1 MCELTINGAIL
12 DRIMGISV
20 SFIFT
25 AFFGSCL
32 VNVIYS
38 IIEDIKHKGY
48 TVIKAFISNLGVL
61 CFVLIP
67 FIIFLL
73 LFIYSIGLVK
83 IIIT

>member
-1 MCELTINGAIL
+1 MCELNIDGYVLYRIL
-12 DRIMGISV
+12 GISI

-25 AFFGSCL
+25 VFFGSFL
-32 VNVIYS
+32 INVIIS
-38 IIEDIKHKGY
+38 IIKEIKYKNN
-48 TVIKAFISNLGVL
+48 TVIKILISNIGTL

-73 LFIYSIGLVK
+73 LFVYSIGLVK

>member
-1 MCELTINGAIL
+1 MCEININGAALYKMI
-12 DRIMGISV
+12 GISV

-25 AFFGSCL
+25 VFFGSCL
-32 VNVIYS
+32 INAIHS
-38 IIEDIKHKGY
+38 IIKEIKYKNN
-48 TVIKAFISNLGVL
+48 TVLKILISNLDVL

>member
-1 MCELTINGAIL
+1 MCEISINGAALYKMI
-12 DRIMGISV
+12 GISV

-25 AFFGSCL
+25 VLFGSFL
-32 VNVIYS
+32 INVIIS
-38 IIEDIKHKGY
+38 IIKEIKYKNN
-48 TVIKAFISNLGVL
+48 TVIKILISNLGVL

-83 IIIT
+83 IIII